1 MMVHGAL
8 PRPVVRTHFMMVTS
22 RSIAVTISHGGGKSL
37 YSVFDNQV
45 RHLGS
50 VVCVDTI
57 TMVRPAG

>member
-1 MMVHGAL
+1 
-8 PRPVVRTHFMMVTS
+8 VTS

-37 YSVFDNQV
+37 YSIFDNHV